1 MSAELGPDA
10 QAHDAPIELRDDLLQ
25 MEYTYLTQSSFRSD
39 ELRDRIF
46 QFYLLIVSTAAAVI
60 LGLTQMANN
69 GEPRGIPFDVAT
81 IRWALATLAVLIG
94 VIGAVMVPI
103 FVRLRRVVLEC
114 LQGTVLL
121 KRYVL
126 NAANEKRFNDAFIW
140 DDRTLPRDESY
151 GSASFLLIFVFILL
165 DSVMLSLPF
174 YVWFSDWLRTLAA
187 LLWTLI
193 VFVPLVTIQ
202 VMLYRYRLAR
212 ELASAMERN
221 RFTVKWIRLGIET
234 VPDAQPEI
242 RKPLLQA
249 FGAGALALAL
259 VGAVNL
265 LLEWGA
271 LRF

>member
-1 MSAELGPDA
+1 MSADTTSDA
-10 QAHDAPIELRDDLLQ
+10 QPNGAPIELRDELMQ

-69 GEPRGIPFDVAT
+69 GQPRGVPFDVNT
-81 IRWALATLAVLIG
+81 IRWALVTLAVLIG
-94 VIGAVMVPI
+94 MIGVVMLPI

-121 KRYVL
+121 KRYVI
-126 NAANEKRFNDAFIW
+126 NAANEKRFADAFIW

-151 GSASFLLIFVFILL
+151 GSASFLLILVFILL

-174 YVWFSDWLRTLAA
+174 YVWFSDWLRALAA
-187 LLWTLI
+187 LLWTL
-193 VFVPLVTIQ
+193 VAFVPLVTIQ
-202 VMLYRYRLAR
+202 VMAYRYRLAR
-212 ELASAMERN
+212 EIVGAMERN
-221 RFTVKWIRLGIET
+221 RFAVKWVRLGIET
-234 VPDAQPEI
+234 PPDVKPEI

-249 FGAGALALAL
+249 LSIGVIVLAMVLIL
-259 VGAVNL
+259 NL
-265 LLEWGA
+265 LIEFGVIG
-271 LRF
+271 F

>member
-1 MSAELGPDA
+1 MNTEIAPDA
-10 QAHDAPIELRDDLLQ
+10 PSHRAPLELRDELLQ

-60 LGLTQMANN
+60 LGLTQTANN
-69 GEPRGIPFDVAT
+69 GEPRGIPFDVTT
-81 IRWALATLAVLIG
+81 IRWALVTLAVLIG
-94 VIGAVMVPI
+94 VIGVVMLPI

-126 NAANEKRFNDAFIW
+126 SATNEKHFADAFIW

-151 GSASFLLIFVFILL
+151 SSASFLLIFVFILL
-165 DSVMLSLPF
+165 DTVMLSLPF
-174 YVWFSDWLRTLAA
+174 YVWFSDWLRTLPA
-187 LLWTLI
+187 LLWTLV
-193 VFVPLVTIQ
+193 VFVPLVTLQ

-212 ELASAMERN
+212 ELTAAMERN
-221 RFTVKWIRLGIET
+221 RFTVKWVRLGIET
-234 VPDAQPEI
+234 TPDLQP
-242 RKPLLQA
+242 RLRAPLLQA
-249 FGAGALALAL
+249 LGL
-259 VGAVNL
+259 GAVALIIALLING
-265 LLEWGA
+265 LLEFGA

>member
-1 MSAELGPDA
+1 MSADTAPNA
-10 QAHDAPIELRDDLLQ
+10 QPNGEPIELRDDLMQ

-69 GEPRGIPFDVAT
+69 EQPRGVPFDVTT
-81 IRWALATLAVLIG
+81 IRWALVTLAALIG
-94 VIGAVMVPI
+94 LIGMVMVPI

-121 KRYVL
+121 KRYVI
-126 NAANEKRFNDAFIW
+126 NAANEKRFADAFIW

-174 YVWFSDWLRTLAA
+174 YVWFSDWLRALAA
-187 LLWTLI
+187 LLWTLV

-202 VMLYRYRLAR
+202 VMVYRYRLAR
-212 ELASAMERN
+212 EIAEAIERN
-221 RFTVKWIRLGIET
+221 RFTVKWMRLGIET
-234 VPDAQPEI
+234 PPDVKPEL
-242 RKPLLQA
+242 RQPLLQA
-249 FGAGALALAL
+249 LGAGLIALAIVLIL
-259 VGAVNL
+259 NL
-265 LLEWGA
+265 LLEFGVI
-271 LRF
+271 RF